1 MSHAISGRRRFLA
14 IATSGAVAALLPR
27 ASAGAAAPTVRLGYQ
42 ATLASAVD
50 MIAIEEKLF
59 ARRGVAV
66 SVHKFDAGRAVRDAM
81 VSSAIDIGA
90 MGAVPFLIGAAQG
103 EMVGI
108 AIDSYFGGLVLLQV
122 KGNSAIKRIED
133 LRGTKIG
140 IAVGSLTH
148 SVFIERVAP
157 AFGLK
162 PGDYQV
168 VNTSFGNMTS
178 TLAAG
183 SVDAVVALEPYGSL
197 AEHEGIARTLTS
209 FEKFDPSPNILV
221 ARAAFLRDHEPAV
234 IAALRPWLDAAKI
247 FNEDKARA
255 ATIVQREYERQGY
268 KVPQKVIVSSLERL
282 KVAPEITADTR
293 KYLVDMAE
301 SLRRRSQLNQMPD
314 WNKVLRPDLL
324 PKAIA

>member
-1 MSHAISGRRRFLA
+1 MTYALFSRRRFLA
-14 IATSGAVAALLPR
+14 CASSAVAAGLLPR
-27 ASAGAAAPTVRLGYQ
+27 PSFGAAAPTVRLGYQ

-59 ARRGVAV
+59 AKRGVTV

-90 MGAVPFLIGAAQG
+90 MGAVPFLVGAAQG

-122 KGNSAIKRIED
+122 KGNSAIKRIEE

-157 AFGLK
+157 SFGLK

-178 TLAAG
+178 ALAAG

-209 FEKFDPSPNILV
+209 FEKFDPAPNILV
-221 ARAAFLRDHEPAV
+221 ARAAFLRENEAAV
-234 IAALRPWLDAAKI
+234 ISALKPWLDAAKI
-247 FNEDKARA
+247 FNDDKARA

-268 KVPQKVIVSSLERL
+268 KIPQKVIVSSCERL
-282 KVAPEITADTR
+282 KVAPEITADVR
-293 KYLVDMAE
+293 KYLVEMAE
-301 SLRRRSQLNQMPD
+301 SLRRRTQLTKMPD
-314 WNKVLRPDLL
+314 WDKVLRPDLL
-324 PKAIA
+324 PKALA